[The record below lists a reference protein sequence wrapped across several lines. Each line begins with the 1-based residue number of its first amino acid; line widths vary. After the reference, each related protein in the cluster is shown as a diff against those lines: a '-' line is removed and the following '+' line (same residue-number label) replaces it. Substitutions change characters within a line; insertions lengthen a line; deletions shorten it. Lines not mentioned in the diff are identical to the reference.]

1 MEGFSI
7 EELTSIALTF
17 KEYENIFPS
26 PRMFIDEIKCG
37 ITFDRE
43 GSKDEI
49 IRKFYEEHSSI
60 DEDALADKL
69 YKFLENQPSSFE
81 KLYLAINKFWE
92 VEVVNLQ
99 ERLRELK
106 VIQV

>member
-1 MEGFSI
+1 
-7 EELTSIALTF
+7 
-17 KEYENIFPS
+17 
-26 PRMFIDEIKCG
+26 MFIDEIKCG

-43 GSKDEI
+43 GSKDEK
-49 IRKFYEEHSSI
+49 IRKFYEEYSSI

-69 YKFLENQPSSFE
+69 YQLLENQPSSFE
-81 KLYLAINKFWE
+81 TLYLAIKKFWE

-106 VIQV
+106 LIPV